1 MHHDFKVTK
10 LEWTQ
15 RLFLYFMVSGTNSL
29 VTVYQPPVL
38 TAVLGHD
45 VIMPCQLS
53 LTDEDKRMQTPPI
66 LYWMYSTEGS
76 SGGSIV
82 CSYSEN
88 YTGRIERLDNNQNSS
103 NKSILLKNVQWAD
116 TGSYLCQLS
125 LKNNNG
131 TRFRTK
137 GKETLL
143 MIYDTMFFNSTGHN
157 DSLLQCGVNVTRRT
171 GFSLSIVHNGIKLQ
185 PVGSAPGEADA
196 ALPFISL
203 SETVPLRGKGEYE
216 CQLHL
221 NKDLVTKSI
230 FHYQTPELNVMLFPE
245 PWFLYGA
252 LLLVPF
258 TILLALITALL
269 MYRC

>member
-1 MHHDFKVTK
+1 MHHDFKATK

-38 TAVLGHD
+38 TAALGHD

-53 LTDEDKRMQTPPI
+53 LTDDKRMQTPPV
-66 LYWMYSTEGS
+66 LYWMYLTEGS
-76 SGGSIV
+76 SDESIV
-82 CSYSEN
+82 WSYSEN
-88 YTGRIERLDNNQNSS
+88 YTGRTECLDNNQNSS
-103 NKSILLKNVQWAD
+103 NKSILFRNVQWAD
-116 TGSYLCQLS
+116 SGRYLCKLS
-125 LKNNNG
+125 IKNNNKS
-131 TRFRTK
+131 FRRK
-137 GKETLL
+137 GNKTLL
-143 MIYDTMFFNSTGHN
+143 MIYDTMIFNPTGHN
-157 DSLLQCGVNVTRRT
+157 DSLLRCGVNVTRSTR
-171 GFSLSIVHNGIKLQ
+171 FALSIVHDGIKLQ

-230 FHYQTPELNVMLFPE
+230 FHYQTPEPNVMLFPE

-269 MYRC
+269 IYSC

>member
-38 TAVLGHD
+38 TAALGHD

-53 LTDEDKRMQTPPI
+53 LTDDERIQTPPV
-66 LYWMYSTEGS
+66 LYWMFLAEGS
-76 SGGSIV
+76 SDESIV
-82 CSYSEN
+82 WSYSEN
-88 YTGRIERLDNNQNSS
+88 YTGRTECLDNDQNSS
-103 NKSILLKNVQWAD
+103 NKSILFKNVQWAD
-116 TGSYLCQLS
+116 SGRYLCKLS
-125 LKNNNG
+125 IKNNNKS
-131 TRFRTK
+131 FRRK
-137 GKETLL
+137 GNKTFL
-143 MIYDTMFFNSTGHN
+143 MIYDTMIFNPM
-157 DSLLQCGVNVTRRT
+157 VTMT
-171 GFSLSIVHNGIKLQ
+171 LCS
-185 PVGSAPGEADA
+185 GEADA

-230 FHYQTPELNVMLFPE
+230 FHYQTPEPNVMLFPE

-269 MYRC
+269 MYSC